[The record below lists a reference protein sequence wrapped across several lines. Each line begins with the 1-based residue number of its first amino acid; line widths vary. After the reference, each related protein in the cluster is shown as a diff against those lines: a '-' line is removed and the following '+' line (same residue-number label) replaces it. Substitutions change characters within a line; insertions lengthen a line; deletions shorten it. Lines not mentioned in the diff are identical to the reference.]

1 MPSQPVH
8 HVSHGRVRRVSFDT
22 VTRNRVHRHSYFEP
36 CIVISGS
43 GDFEHGDDS
52 YSLAT
57 GDLFIADPGVYHE
70 IRSLESRDLRLYF
83 VSFQIARRPSG
94 KSDQTDGL
102 VPPSLISRFLARHR
116 THLSGQSDVAPL
128 FEYVHEISTR
138 YEAQQESASFRDA
151 SLLLIRHIMSALAS
165 SASLSAGDYGE
176 RQQKLRVQRT
186 IEARLHEPF
195 KIAELAHACGMSERT
210 LRRRWRIWSGRSLS
224 DEINHRRI
232 ERACQLLMLPDLTI
246 GEIGYQVGVS
256 SAARFSRLFRELKG
270 LSARDYRK
278 QVMQDTTETLS
289 GSNRRTT
296 EYLDDGAD
304 STA

>member
-1 MPSQPVH
+1 MPNQPAH

-22 VTRNRVHRHSYFEP
+22 VARNRVHRHSYFEP

-43 GDFEHGDDS
+43 GDFEHGGDS
-52 YSLAT
+52 YALAA
-57 GDLFIADPGVYHE
+57 GDLFLAEPGVYHE
-70 IRSLESRDLRLYF
+70 IRSLRSRDLKLYF
-83 VSFQIARRPSG
+83 VSFQIARRS
-94 KSDQTDGL
+94 SDKNDQSRGL
-102 VPPSLISRFLARHR
+102 VPPSLITRFLARHR
-116 THLSGQSDVAPL
+116 THLSGQSDVTPL
-128 FEYVHEISTR
+128 FEYVYEITTR
-138 YEAQQESASFRDA
+138 DQAVQESARDA
-151 SLLLIRHIMSALAS
+151 SLLLIRHVMSALAS
-165 SASLSAGDYGE
+165 SASLSAGDYSE
-176 RQQKLRVQRT
+176 RQQKSRVQQT

-210 LRRRWRIWSGRSLS
+210 LRRRWRTWSGRSLS
-224 DEINHRRI
+224 DEINQRRI
-232 ERACQLLMLPDLTI
+232 ERACQLLMLPDLAI